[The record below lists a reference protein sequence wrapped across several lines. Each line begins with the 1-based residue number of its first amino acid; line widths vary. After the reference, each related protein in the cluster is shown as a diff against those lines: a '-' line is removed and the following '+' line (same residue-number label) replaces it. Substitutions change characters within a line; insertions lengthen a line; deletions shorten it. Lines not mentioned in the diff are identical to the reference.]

1 MYIGP
6 WQEFKLARILA
17 LKDKVDKENDD
28 NNHLNPSQHNPSEIN
43 SVHQNS
49 KAYSVGTRMGGLPKN
64 QLGML

>member
-28 NNHLNPSQHNPSEIN
+28 NNHLGQS
-43 SVHQNS
+43 
-49 KAYSVGTRMGGLPKN
+49 
-64 QLGML
+64 

>member
-28 NNHLNPSQHNPSEIN
+28 NNHLSQSQHDPSVMN
-43 SVHQNS
+43 GGVHQ